1 MTKPFAF
8 NDAEGNL
15 PELNEPS
22 RRLSRAGYTGV
33 VKNGQHSETSCRS
46 NPPAP
51 RRARWQVGG
60 LIAGALIALP
70 LTAFAD
76 PPADDGEVRIDL
88 DAETMDRVR
97 AAAEKAAQDV
107 MNAAAAKPAQ
117 AAAAP
122 KADDKKSLSPDAKAQ
137 RAIVTIERGGQPV
150 GLGTVLAGDGRVL
163 TALSSLGSGNDLDVR
178 YADGHTSRVKVG
190 HHDRAWDLA
199 LLVPQTGKWLEG
211 LSPSPRDPVR
221 EDATIRSFSGSR
233 GKVVSVPMSL
243 RSRTGLLGGDD
254 KILRNAIEIG
264 SRVAS
269 TDLGAPI
276 LDDDGRVAGV
286 VARGCAP
293 AAGDKPCTPVAYG
306 VPVTAIRSFLRNVP
320 EDAVQPTAWLGIQ
333 GIADATSFA
342 KGVRVLGVHPE
353 SPADSAKIEGGDG
366 AQGDLILAVDGE
378 PVTNPE
384 ALAEAVR
391 KHGVGDKVPVLIFG
405 DGKYQLVDVVL
416 RALPDVAEGSEAEA
430 PEAPAQVAAPEK
442 PAKPQKIQRNPP
454 KSPPLPPLPGRR

>member
-8 NDAEGNL
+8 NDTEGNL
-15 PELNEPS
+15 PELNEPP
-22 RRLSRAGYTGV
+22 RRLSRAGYTRV

-46 NPPAP
+46 NPPASG
-51 RRARWQVGG
+51 RARWQVGG

-70 LTAFAD
+70 TTAFAD
-76 PPADDGEVRIDL
+76 PPPDDGEVRIDL
-88 DAETMDRVR
+88 DADTMDRVR

-107 MNAAAAKPAQ
+107 MNAAASRPAQ
-117 AAAAP
+117 VAAAP
-122 KADDKKSLSPDAKAQ
+122 KADSKKSLSPDAAAQ

-199 LLVPQTGKWLEG
+199 LLVPQTGKWVEG

-221 EDATIRSFSGSR
+221 DDATIRSFSGTR

-254 KILRNAIEIG
+254 KILKNAIEIG

-293 AAGDKPCTPVAYG
+293 AAGDKPCTPAAYG
-306 VPVTAIRSFLRNVP
+306 VPVAAIRSFLHNVP
-320 EDAVQPTAWLGIQ
+320 DDAVQPTAWLGIQ
-333 GIADATSFA
+333 GIADATPFA

-353 SPADSAKIEGGDG
+353 SPADAAKIEGGDG

-391 KHGVGDKVPVLIFG
+391 KHGVGDKVPVLLFG
-405 DGKYQLVDVVL
+405 EGKYQLVDVVL
-416 RALPDVAEGSEAEA
+416 RALPDVADGSDADS
-430 PEAPAQVAAPEK
+430 PAQVAAPEK
-442 PAKPQKIQRNPP
+442 AVPPQKATRIPR
-454 KSPPLPPLPGRR
+454 KSSPLPPLPGRR